1 MDATPPP
8 SAPRRRPRTDRR
20 SVVAWALYDFA
31 NSSFTTLVVTFIYAT
46 YFTRGIVGDDTLG
59 TAMWSR
65 GVTLTGLSV
74 ALLSPVLGALAD
86 RGGYR
91 KALLLVS
98 TVICVGATAGLFVP
112 RPGQVALALTVFV
125 IANIAY
131 EMGGVFYNAFLP
143 DIAPPDRIG
152 RISGFGWALGYVGG
166 LACMVL
172 ALVGFVQPAEPWFGL
187 STVAG
192 ENIRATNL
200 LVAAWFAVF
209 SLPMFLFVPED
220 RSRVSPP
227 GSPIVR
233 QAFHQLWTT
242 FHEVRRYR
250 QIVRLLAARLFYNDG
265 LITIFAFGAIY
276 AQGTFGFTTE
286 EILILG
292 IVLNVTAG
300 LGALAMGFM
309 DDALGGKRTIQVSVV
324 GLIIAAVLAVLTASR
339 ALFWV
344 AAILIGVFAG
354 PNQAASRSLLGR
366 FVPDDKENEFFGFFA
381 FSGKATAFIG
391 PFMLGLLTEVFGTQR
406 AGVAIVILLFAL
418 GLAVLTSVDE
428 AEGTRLAGRGGP
440 AADVAPSA

>member
-1 MDATPPP
+1 
-8 SAPRRRPRTDRR
+8 
-20 SVVAWALYDFA
+20 VVAWALYDFA

-65 GVTLTGLSV
+65 GVTITALTV
-74 ALLSPVLGALAD
+74 ALLSPVLGAVAD
-86 RGGYR
+86 RGGFR
-91 KALLLVS
+91 KALLLVA
-98 TVICVGATAGLFVP
+98 TVICVGATVGLFFP

-152 RISGFGWALGYVGG
+152 RISGFGWGLGYVGG

-187 STVAG
+187 TTASG

-200 LVAAWFAVF
+200 LVAVWFAVF
-209 SLPMFLFVPED
+209 SLPIFLLVPED

-227 GSPIVR
+227 GSPIIR
-233 QAFHQLWTT
+233 QAFRQLWTT

-300 LGALAMGFM
+300 LGAFAMGYM
-309 DDALGGKRTIQVSVV
+309 DDALGGTRTIQVSVV
-324 GLIIAAVLAVLTASR
+324 GLITAAVLAVLTDSR

-391 PFMLGLLTEVFGTQR
+391 PFMLGVLTQAFGTQR
-406 AGVAIVILLFAL
+406 AGVAIVIVLFAL
-418 GLAVLTSVDE
+418 GLAVLTTVDE
-428 AEGTRLAGRGGP
+428 SEGKRLAGRGGQ
-440 AADVAPSA
+440 ATDVMPSA

>member
-1 MDATPPP
+1 MAQ
-8 SAPRRRPRTDRR
+8 SDRR

-65 GVTLTGLSV
+65 GVTVTALTV
-74 ALLSPVLGALAD
+74 ALLSPVLGAVAD

-91 KALLLVS
+91 KALLFAS
-98 TVICVGATAGLFVP
+98 TVLCIGATVGLFFP

-125 IANIAY
+125 LANVAY

-143 DIAPPDRIG
+143 DIAPPHRIG
-152 RISGFGWALGYVGG
+152 RISGFGWGLGYVGG

-172 ALVGFVQPAEPWFGL
+172 ALVGFVQPAVPWFGFA
-187 STVAG
+187 TEHG

-200 LVAAWFAVF
+200 LVAVWFAVF
-209 SLPMFLFVPED
+209 SVPIFLLVPED

-227 GSPIVR
+227 GSPIIR
-233 QAFHQLWTT
+233 QAFRQLWTT

-250 QIVRLLAARLFYNDG
+250 EIVRLLAARLFYNDG

-300 LGALAMGFM
+300 LGAFAMGFM

-324 GLIIAAVLAVLTASR
+324 GLITAAVMAVLTGSR

-344 AAILIGVFAG
+344 AAILIGIFAG

-366 FVPDDKENEFFGFFA
+366 FVPPDKENEFFGFFA

-391 PFMLGLLTEVFGTQR
+391 PFMLGVLTQAFGTQR
-406 AGVAIVILLFAL
+406 AGVAVVIVLFAA
-418 GLAVLTSVDE
+418 GLAVLATVDE
-428 AEGTRLAGRGGP
+428 AEGRRLAGRTGP
-440 AADVAPSA
+440 SPDGATPI